1 MRVYECL
8 QAFASVWVMSELQ
21 FMRFTRWAVIRES
34 LVRVGAYEVNREMYR
49 SCMSGDLLGCVLA
62 GKWRIWRERRERRK
76 SRVKAGEFF
85 FAVFVVVTL
94 LHQYLRVGSLFP
106 VLASSLRC
114 SSTTLTDDRLMPV
127 SWRWEVV
134 RRVRTVRVGLSRV
147 YVGLGRVMSGQK
159 GLISYCWASS
169 TFFDCLGWVT
179 GSIQSWKGP
188 PLPSDSLP
196 ATVMD

>member
-34 LVRVGAYEVNREMYR
+34 LVRVGAYEVNREMYK
-49 SCMSGDLLGCVLA
+49 SCMSGEMVGCVLA
-62 GKWRIWRERRERRK
+62 GKWRKWRERRK
-76 SRVKAGEFF
+76 SRVKAGEFS

-127 SWRWEVV
+127 SWRWGVV

-147 YVGLGRVMSGQK
+147 YVGSERADFLLLGFIAWLRAHF
-159 GLISYCWASS
+159 L
-169 TFFDCLGWVT
+169 
-179 GSIQSWKGP
+179 
-188 PLPSDSLP
+188 
-196 ATVMD
+196 TVLVG